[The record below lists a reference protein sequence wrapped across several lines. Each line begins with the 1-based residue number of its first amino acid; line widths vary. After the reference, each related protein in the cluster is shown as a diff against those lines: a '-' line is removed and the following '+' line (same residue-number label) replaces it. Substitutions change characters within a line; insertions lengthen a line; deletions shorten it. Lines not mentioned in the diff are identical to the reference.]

1 MNFLKGYKTYIIAT
15 LLVLVALV
23 HFAAGDTNLLQLLND
38 PYLLVLLNGLGLG
51 ALRSAVN

>member
-23 HFAAGDTNLLQLLND
+23 HFATGDITLATFVSD
-38 PYLLVLLNGLGLG
+38 PYVLVLLNGLGLG
-51 ALRSAVN
+51 ALRSAIS